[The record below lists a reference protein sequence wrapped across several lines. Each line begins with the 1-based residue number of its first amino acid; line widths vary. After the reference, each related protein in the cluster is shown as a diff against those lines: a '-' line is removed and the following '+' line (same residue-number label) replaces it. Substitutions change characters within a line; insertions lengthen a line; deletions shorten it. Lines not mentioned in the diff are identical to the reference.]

1 MKQTQALKTIE
12 LIDTMPDDPVPLDIA
27 RDKPSDG
34 NPRNGKSPELLG
46 QSGGTDAAHLGSTS
60 PTPSAPSASATA
72 SPPANSGA
80 NTASG
85 TGPGLMLWL
94 KNLLTAKPD
103 NDESLRHVIEEYIE
117 EMSSSNDVK
126 ESAEIHELNMLSNVL
141 DLKDM
146 TAEDIMVPRA
156 DIVAID
162 LATPEEELLSLL
174 VKTRHSRIPV
184 YRETL
189 DDIMGIIYIKDAFRA
204 LVSTGKIEI
213 KSLMREPSV
222 ISPAM
227 PIFDLL
233 MLMRHK
239 RQHMMFVVD
248 EYGGIDGLVTL
259 GDILGSIVGELH
271 DDYYN
276 TAIPEIEQHED
287 GSYLVDARMEI
298 GDFEEE
304 FGQILS
310 AEERDV
316 ADTLGGFI
324 FTLAGRVPARG
335 EVLHHEE
342 TGLDFEIIDADPR
355 RVTRIRVRPVARE
368 VKSKE

>member
-1 MKQTQALKTIE
+1 MKQTHALKTIE
-12 LIDTMPDDPVPLDIA
+12 LIDTMPDDPVPLDTAI
-27 RDKPSDG
+27 
-34 NPRNGKSPELLG
+34 NKSA
-46 QSGGTDAAHLGSTS
+46 DD
-60 PTPSAPSASATA
+60 TPSEPASQSNGADDAPLESASLASSASQSPLAT
-72 SPPANSGA
+72 PPANIG
-80 NTASG
+80 SG
-85 TGPGLMLWL
+85 TGQGLMLWL

-162 LATPEEELLSLL
+162 LATPEEELLNLL

-276 TAIPEIEQHED
+276 TAIPEMEQHED

-368 VKSKE
+368 IESKE

>member
-12 LIDTMPDDPVPLDIA
+12 LIDTMPDDPVPLDTAINKSA
-27 RDKPSDG
+27 DDTPSELASQS
-34 NPRNGKSPELLG
+34 NGAD
-46 QSGGTDAAHLGSTS
+46 DAPLESASLIPSTS
-60 PTPSAPSASATA
+60 QSPLAT
-72 SPPANSGA
+72 PPANTG
-80 NTASG
+80 SG
-85 TGPGLMLWL
+85 TGQGLMLWL

-162 LATPEEELLSLL
+162 LATPEEELLNLL

-276 TAIPEIEQHED
+276 TAIPEMEQHED

-368 VKSKE
+368 VESKE

>member
-1 MKQTQALKTIE
+1 MKQAQALKVIE
-12 LIDTMPDDPVPLDIA
+12 LIDTMPDDPVPLPSTTT
-27 RDKPSDG
+27 RDN
-34 NPRNGKSPELLG
+34 NPDQSSE
-46 QSGGTDAAHLGSTS
+46 SGGTGESNSNVDTPSPAPSTPPSPTTS
-60 PTPSAPSASATA
+60 PTTPATNAPT
-72 SPPANSGA
+72 
-80 NTASG
+80 G
-85 TGPGLMLWL
+85 TGQGLMLWL
-94 KNLLTAKPD
+94 KNLITAKPD

-117 EMSSSNDVK
+117 EMSSSQDVK

-174 VKTRHSRIPV
+174 IKTRHSRIPV

-189 DDIMGIIYIKDAFRA
+189 DEIMGIIYIKDAFRA
-204 LVSTGKIEI
+204 LVSNGKIEI

-276 TAIPEIEQHED
+276 TAIPEMDQHSD

-342 TGLDFEIIDADPR
+342 TGLDFEIVDADPR

-368 VKSKE
+368 VESKE